1 MRYVVSVRTSLVVA
15 AAVLAIDLVGCA
27 GRGGATATPS
37 NRAATRGAML
47 EVRGPLGWLAVV
59 PAAADDDGAWA
70 PRDPTAMALV
80 AAPADGLAAGATVTL
95 IPSRGAAVTGRVGA
109 ARAIAY
115 GCDGG
120 TLDVAPIDGAA
131 RLPPGVAWILP
142 PSPPASWQVAP
153 LTLTAGA
160 ATADRR
166 GWRLGPL
173 DLELTRTDAT
183 HARLTVR
190 DGGRARGEVVL
201 EKSYMDG
208 ADPGPIDLTTSQ
220 PGVVEP
226 IAGYAIAPAGPWLL
240 VGLIP
245 GYEGVSVVGYLI
257 GDRRVELVSSLAVYL
272 YQCAF

>member
-1 MRYVVSVRTSLVVA
+1 MRPSLVVA
-15 AAVLAIDLVGCA
+15 AAVLAFAPIGCA
-27 GRGGATATPS
+27 ARGGSSATPS
-37 NRAATRGAML
+37 NRAATGGAPI
-47 EVRGPLGWLAVV
+47 EVDGPLGWLAVV
-59 PAAADDDGAWA
+59 PAAAADDGAWA
-70 PRDPTAMALV
+70 PHDPAAAMALV
-80 AAPADGLAAGATVTL
+80 AAPADGLAADMTVTL
-95 IPSRGAAVTGRVGA
+95 VPSRGAAVSGRVGA
-109 ARAIAY
+109 TRTIAY

-120 TLDVAPIDGAA
+120 QLDVAPIDGAA

-142 PSPPASWQVAP
+142 PSPPSTWQVAP
-153 LTLTAGA
+153 LTLTVGA

-183 HARLTVR
+183 HARLTVG

-226 IAGYAIAPAGPWLL
+226 IAGYAIAPAGPWLI

-245 GYEGVSVVGYLI
+245 GYEGVSVVGYLV
-257 GDRRVELVSSLAVYL
+257 GERRVELVPSLAVYL